1 MTSLWKTVEGW
12 VIRPVIALILLGIAG
27 IGWQMIWDPRGPQGP
42 VAMTLLGITLLVGGL
57 VGALLAWF
65 YKWDDE

>member
-1 MTSLWKTVEGW
+1 MRRLWKTVEGL

-27 IGWQMIWDPRGPQGP
+27 IGSQMILDPRGPQGP

-57 VGALLAWF
+57 VGAFLAWF